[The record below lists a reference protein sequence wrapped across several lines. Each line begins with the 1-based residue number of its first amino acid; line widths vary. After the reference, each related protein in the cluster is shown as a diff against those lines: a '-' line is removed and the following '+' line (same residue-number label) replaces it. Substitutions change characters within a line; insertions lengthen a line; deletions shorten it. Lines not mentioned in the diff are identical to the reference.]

1 MIMPFLTRIPIRL
14 TTPNMQVR
22 LTSKPVTRR
31 PIAAPKMQS
40 DMDERFTSARLMR
53 LKWKSRM
60 KKIINAA
67 IITPDV
73 T

>member
-1 MIMPFLTRIPIRL
+1 MMMPFLTRIPIRL
-14 TTPNMQVR
+14 TMPNMQVKTHVEAGNQKAYR
-22 LTSKPVTRR
+22 CTED
-31 PIAAPKMQS
+31 A
-40 DMDERFTSARLMR
+40 ERHGREFTSARLMR

-60 KKIINAA
+60 KKMIKAA